1 MPLCIQLSL
10 HFSMISSSYRGGS
23 EEHITGIMIE
33 VILINNVCAVYKYK
47 YIALCVAPHSEVFQ
61 NFTGVRLSLSWQ
73 YVSLLRPPL
82 VHRSMCG
89 VLCGTGQQQHT
100 YM

>member
-47 YIALCVAPHSEVFQ
+47 YIALCVA
-61 NFTGVRLSLSWQ
+61 
-73 YVSLLRPPL
+73 
-82 VHRSMCG
+82 
-89 VLCGTGQQQHT
+89 HT
-100 YM
+100 

>member
-1 MPLCIQLSL
+1 
-10 HFSMISSSYRGGS
+10 MISSSYRGGS

-47 YIALCVAPHSEVFQ
+47 YKYKSMCSSHLQVFQ